1 MWQRFT
7 ERARKVVFYS
17 QEQAQKFGDN
27 YVSPEH
33 LLLGLLRED
42 DSVAARVLQMLGVH
56 PDLIRQEIERHV
68 PRGNRRP
75 TQDMTLTPPAKEVID
90 LAYDEAR
97 NLNNNY
103 IGSEHL
109 LLGLIRRDVGLA
121 ARQLNEH
128 GATLE
133 PARLAVIEIQSLN
146 EPRTSAPPVT
156 RRVQPPEDLMKT
168 IVPALLTY
176 ARLHPADVQAFML
189 LNEPTDTVK
198 SAIAGIG
205 LTPSEVAFA
214 LASQMMSEGTRL
226 HRDFATVGEAL
237 DAGSGSLDAL
247 GRISRDPESL
257 LHRVLLAQGATEES
271 ISTAFPPK

>member
-1 MWQRFT
+1 
-7 ERARKVVFYS
+7 
-17 QEQAQKFGDN
+17 
-27 YVSPEH
+27 
-33 LLLGLLRED
+33 
-42 DSVAARVLQMLGVH
+42 
-56 PDLIRQEIERHV
+56 
-68 PRGNRRP
+68 
-75 TQDMTLTPPAKEVID
+75 
-90 LAYDEAR
+90 
-97 NLNNNY
+97 
-103 IGSEHL
+103 
-109 LLGLIRRDVGLA
+109 
-121 ARQLNEH
+121 
-128 GATLE
+128 
-133 PARLAVIEIQSLN
+133 
-146 EPRTSAPPVT
+146 
-156 RRVQPPEDLMKT
+156 MKT